1 MRTISYNPSE
11 IEVEFATIIES
22 LIDTINAKLSQKK
35 ILSVENN
42 LNLDNPILKV
52 YLLDD
57 DGDKHTLVVKLIQ
70 KPDNTN

>member
-1 MRTISYNPSE
+1 MRTTSYNPSE

-22 LIDTINAKLSQKK
+22 LTDTINDKLSQKK

-57 DGDKHTLVVKLIQ
+57 DGDKHTLIVKLIQ